1 MLTTREDSKRVN
13 NENAFLKPLEFL
25 TLHNPLPGRK
35 GEVRILAFHL
45 LFLTLADY
53 PSLLP
58 RMQQVMP
65 LHRVI
70 LSTFSHYLTSAPSL
84 SHTPTLNKHKIRPG

>member
-1 MLTTREDSKRVN
+1 MLTTREDSKRGN
-13 NENAFLKPLEFL
+13 NKNAFPKPQEFL

-58 RMQQVMP
+58 CMQQLMP
-65 LHRVI
+65 SHRVI
-70 LSTFSHYLTSAPSL
+70 LSTFSYYPTSAPSL
-84 SHTPTLNKHKIRPG
+84 SHAPTLNKHKIRPG

>member
-1 MLTTREDSKRVN
+1 MLTTREDNKRVN
-13 NENAFLKPLEFL
+13 NKNAFLKPLEFL

-58 RMQQVMP
+58 CMQQLMP
-65 LHRVI
+65 SHSVI
-70 LSTFSHYLTSAPSL
+70 LSTFSYYLTSTPSL
-84 SHTPTLNKHKIRPG
+84 SHAPTLNKHKIRPG